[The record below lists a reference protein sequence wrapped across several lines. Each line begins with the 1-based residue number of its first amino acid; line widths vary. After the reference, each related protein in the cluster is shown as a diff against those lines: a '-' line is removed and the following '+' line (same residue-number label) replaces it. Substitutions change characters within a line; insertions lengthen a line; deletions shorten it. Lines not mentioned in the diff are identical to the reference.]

1 MKLLNRIIPKKE
13 RFISSALMIIITFA
27 WADITDT
34 IMLALDQGSLVFIK
48 LGKYLQD
55 ASYNGNVVINTNH
68 IFSFVTYLQMADM
81 WLGLA

>member
-48 LGKYLQD
+48 LGKYL
-55 ASYNGNVVINTNH
+55 
-68 IFSFVTYLQMADM
+68 
-81 WLGLA
+81 